1 MTTSQSPFRE
11 DCVSLPRIGCDLAEA
26 ASILESVQVFG
37 ERYLSRV
44 YTDTERRQSA
54 ETPERLAARFAAKE
68 AVLKVLRAPAGI
80 SFQDVEIIDGEDG
93 APQVTLHRQARDAAQ
108 AQRLGPIA
116 LSMSHERGLAL
127 ATAISLAQPS
137 HAS

>member
-1 MTTSQSPFRE
+1 MTPSQSRFHN
-11 DCVSLPRIGCDLAEA
+11 DCVSTPRIGCDLAEA

-37 ERYLSRV
+37 ERYLARV
-44 YTDTERRQSA
+44 YTDAERRQSA
-54 ETPERLAARFAAKE
+54 EVPERLAARFAGKE
-68 AVLKVLRAPAGI
+68 AVLKVLRATAGI

-93 APQVTLHRQARDAAQ
+93 APQVRLHRQAREVARH
-108 AQRLGPIA
+108 QRLGPISV
-116 LSMSHERGLAL
+116 SMSHERGLAL